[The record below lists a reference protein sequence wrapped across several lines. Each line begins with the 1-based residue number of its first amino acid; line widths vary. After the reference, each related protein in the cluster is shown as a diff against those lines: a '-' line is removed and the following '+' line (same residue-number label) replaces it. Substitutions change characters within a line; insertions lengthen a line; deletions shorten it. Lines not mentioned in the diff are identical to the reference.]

1 MSGLIVP
8 FIVSLVA
15 VMAGTLCRFKGSR
28 YLLIGMGGL
37 TAGAI
42 FVVWVVTFLAG
53 SIGCTGGAI
62 RVMSCPEGSAMADIL
77 IPIGN
82 IATNLMLPGLV
93 AGPVAA
99 PFAALAEFWT
109 RRNKK
114 A

>member
-8 FIVSLVA
+8 FVVSLVA
-15 VMAGTLCRFKGSR
+15 VMAGTLCKFKGSR

-42 FVVWVVTFLAG
+42 LVIWIVTFLAG
-53 SIGCTGGAI
+53 SIGCDGGAI
-62 RVMSCPEGSAMADIL
+62 RTMTCPDGSAMADIL
-77 IPIGN
+77 MPIGN

-99 PFAALAEFWT
+99 PFAALAEYWT
-109 RRNKK
+109 RRNRK